1 MSEQKRTDS
10 DHIEEQDTKENKRP
24 LSRSQ
29 RESPP
34 APPAPASEGE
44 TVSLLDLMGDL
55 DAERDVPKMPPPPP
69 PAADDDAPTVTGS
82 LPLPQPPAARSDRP
96 APPPPPP
103 LTPPEKRPLVEDV
116 DATQIRPGVAFPGD
130 TQPHDPPP
138 PLVPSSPAKPQQPAP
153 PPPRRP
159 ASQRDQL
166 APPSHTPRRQ
176 QQPQSTQR
184 PTPAAPRPVPAATP
198 QRARPSQQPPPARV
212 LSHPQDAPK
221 PEQRRD
227 WRGCMTRLLIALFF
241 VGVVGFA
248 LGVAGAAFAY
258 SSVARDLPSPTELRA
273 SASTFETARIYDRDG
288 QLLYSLADPSM
299 GNRTYVTLDN
309 IALDLQNA
317 TIATEDSR
325 FYENP
330 GFDVIGIAR
339 AIVQAAQEREF
350 VSGASTITQQLVR
363 AVLLEED
370 ERTQRTFNRKVREII
385 LAAEVGRLYSKEEI
399 LELYLNEIYYGSL
412 AYGIEAASQT
422 YFNKSARDLNLA
434 EASLLAGLPQ
444 APALWDP
451 YTAPDKALGRQ
462 TEVLN
467 LMVASN
473 YITLNEARAA
483 QNEASLFVYEMRKA
497 PVTIRHP
504 HFTFTVLQQ
513 AEELLGAQAI
523 YRGGLNIHTTLDPNA
538 QRLAEQAVAEHRNQ
552 LNAAG
557 ANNAALISLHP
568 QTAEIL
574 ALVGSVD
581 FNNEA
586 ISGQVNMALS
596 PRQPG
601 SSIKPIVYLAALEQ
615 GWTPATLIW
624 DVPTAFPD
632 GANPPY
638 EPKNFDDRFRGPL
651 TLRAALANSYNI
663 PAVKALEY
671 VGVCQFIDR
680 AQQVGMR
687 SLQDV
692 GCQEAG
698 QPRQFGLA
706 LSLGGGEISPL
717 EMAASFATLANQG
730 LYQQPFTISRI
741 EDNSGNIRYEQETAV
756 SQQVARAEHA
766 YLLSDI
772 LSDNNARTPAFGA
785 SNALT
790 IPGHQVAAKTGTSG
804 TTRFDVRDGWTIGYT
819 PHIVTAVWIGN
830 TNNQPIGEG
839 QSGYRVA
846 SPIWNRFM
854 TQYLSAQTAVNF
866 VRPPGIIDAEICL
879 DSGVQSG
886 PNCPDRRRTERF
898 AGDQLP
904 LPHDDHFLTRAAVDR
919 WTNLLANEHCSEAI
933 YEATFVNLLVSGR
946 DNVQVREQRDATQWV
961 QNTPTGQ
968 AWAERN
974 AISLPLRLPPE
985 EACDA
990 NTPRPEIAISQPSQ
1004 GDEVSGIVDVRG
1016 TAKGPN
1022 LAGHI
1027 VEWGISA
1034 DPGGWGVVRGLQPGQ
1049 VEDGLL
1055 AQWDLS
1061 TNDAYGPL
1069 TLRLIIVGPSNPYT
1083 PEDDPIMQ
1091 EARVTVILLEPT
1103 PTPTPTATE
1112 TPTPTETPTITP
1124 TPTATATPTLTP
1136 TPTATAAATA
1146 TPTPEVIIP
1155 PNVTP
1160 PADLTATPDLSPILP
1175 TSTPDSE

>member
-1 MSEQKRTDS
+1 
-10 DHIEEQDTKENKRP
+10 
-24 LSRSQ
+24 
-29 RESPP
+29 
-34 APPAPASEGE
+34 
-44 TVSLLDLMGDL
+44 
-55 DAERDVPKMPPPPP
+55 
-69 PAADDDAPTVTGS
+69 
-82 LPLPQPPAARSDRP
+82 PLPQPPTERRP
-96 APPPPPP
+96 APPPPP
-103 LTPPEKRPLVEDV
+103 LTPPDERPLVEDV

-130 TQPHDPPP
+130 TQPHDPRTYDPPTPRHEAPTQLYRHKPPAREETKRPP
-138 PLVPSSPAKPQQPAP
+138 PQPTRRDPLPPPSQTPLREQEPAP
-153 PPPRRP
+153 QMRVPQRQAP
-159 ASQRDQL
+159 A
-166 APPSHTPRRQ
+166 P
-176 QQPQSTQR
+176 QPQ
-184 PTPAAPRPVPAATP
+184 PE
-198 QRARPSQQPPPARV
+198 RARPAPIQQSPPAKV
-212 LSHPQDAPK
+212 TGHPQPTPK
-221 PEQRRD
+221 PESRRD
-227 WRGCMTRLLIALFF
+227 WRGCTSRFLVITFLLGII
-241 VGVVGFA
+241 GFA
-248 LGVAGAAFAY
+248 LSVAGAALGY
-258 SSVARDLPSPTELRA
+258 SLVARDLPSPNELRA
-273 SASTFETARIYDRDG
+273 RASTFETARIYDREG
-288 QLLYSLADPSM
+288 QLLYSLADPDM

-330 GFDVIGIAR
+330 GFDLIGIGR
-339 AIVQAAQEREF
+339 AIIQAAQEREF

-385 LAAEVGRLYSKEEI
+385 LAAEIGRLYSKEEI
-399 LELYLNEIYYGSL
+399 LELYLNEIYYGNL

-422 YFNKSARDLNLA
+422 YFNKPARDLNLA

-467 LMVASN
+467 LMVSDN
-473 YITLNEARAA
+473 YVTLAEARAA

-513 AEELLGAQAI
+513 AEALLGAQSI
-523 YRGGLNIHTTLDPNA
+523 YRGGLRIYTTLDPAA
-538 QRLAEQAVAEHRNQ
+538 QRLAEQAIAEQRN
-552 LNAAG
+552 LITSAG
-557 ANNAALISLHP
+557 ANNAALISIHP

-586 ISGQVNMALS
+586 ISGQVNMALA

-601 SSIKPIVYLAALEQ
+601 SSIKPIVYLTALEQ

-638 EPKNFDDRFRGPL
+638 EPKNFDDRFRGPIPM
-651 TLRAALANSYNI
+651 RYALANSYNI

-671 VGVCQFIDR
+671 VGVCNFIAR
-680 AQQVGMR
+680 AQQVGMS
-687 SLQDV
+687 SLQDE
-692 GCQEAG
+692 GCQELG

-730 LYQQPFTISRI
+730 RYQEPFTISRI
-741 EDNSGNIRYEQETAV
+741 EDNVGNIRYERETTAPR
-756 SQQVARAEHA
+756 QAARIEHA

-772 LSDNNARTPAFGA
+772 LSDNNARVAAFGA
-785 SNALT
+785 TNNLT
-790 IPGHQVAAKTGTSG
+790 IPGHRVAAKTGTSG
-804 TTRFDVRDGWTIGYT
+804 SSRFDVRDGWTIGYT
-819 PHIVTAVWIGN
+819 PQIVTAVWIGN

-854 TQYLSAQTAVNF
+854 SQYLGGQTATDF
-866 VRPPGIIDAEICL
+866 VRPPGVVDAEICL
-879 DSGVQSG
+879 DSGARSG
-886 PNCPDRRRTERF
+886 PNCPDRRRVERF
-898 AGDQLP
+898 AGDQQP
-904 LPHDDHFLTRAAVDR
+904 LPHEDHFLVRAAVDL
-919 WTNLLANEHCSEAI
+919 WTNLRANEHCNEAV
-933 YEATFVNLLVSGR
+933 YEANFVNLLVSGR
-946 DNVQVREQRDATQWV
+946 DNVQERERRIAAEWV
-961 QNTPTGQ
+961 QNTAGGQ

-974 AISLPLRLPPE
+974 NIGLPLQLPPE
-985 EACDA
+985 QACDA
-990 NTPRPEIAISQPSQ
+990 NTPRPEVAISQPQQ
-1004 GDEVSGIVDVRG
+1004 GDEVSGIVEIRG
-1016 TAKGPN
+1016 TARGPN
-1022 LAGHI
+1022 FAGYV

-1034 DPGGWGVVRGLQPGQ
+1034 DPGGWGGVRERQPNQ

-1069 TLRLIIVGPSNPYT
+1069 TLRVVIIGPNNPYT
-1083 PEDDPIMQ
+1083 PDDDPILQ

-1112 TPTPTETPTITP
+1112 TATPTETPTTTP
-1124 TPTATATPTLTP
+1124 TPTMTLTPTLTP
-1136 TPTATAAATA
+1136 SATPTTAVIIPPTLEPTMTPTLDIIPLETS
-1146 TPTPEVIIP
+1146 TPTPE
-1155 PNVTP
+1155 
-1160 PADLTATPDLSPILP
+1160 
-1175 TSTPDSE
+1175 SES

>member
-1 MSEQKRTDS
+1 MFYISRKTMSDEQKRNEDEI
-10 DHIEEQDTKENKRP
+10 IEEQDTRAGKRP
-24 LSRSQ
+24 S
-29 RESPP
+29 SPP
-34 APPAPASEGE
+34 KPDASEAE

-55 DAERDVPKMPPPPP
+55 DVDREAPTIPPPPP
-69 PAADDDAPTVTGS
+69 LFPPDDDDAPTLTGS
-82 LPLPQPPAARSDRP
+82 LPLPPLPAERSHRPP
-96 APPPPPP
+96 PPPPPP
-103 LTPPEKRPLVEDV
+103 LLPPEERPLVEDI

-130 TQPHDPPP
+130 TQPHDPLVHKPPVHEAPTQLYRHGQPTREEAKRPPQPTQRRQEAQPGTLPP
-138 PLVPSSPAKPQQPAP
+138 PGHAPQREQPPLPQARAPQRQAP
-153 PPPRRP
+153 PP
-159 ASQRDQL
+159 Q
-166 APPSHTPRRQ
+166 
-176 QQPQSTQR
+176 
-184 PTPAAPRPVPAATP
+184 P
-198 QRARPSQQPPPARV
+198 QRARPMPQSPPAKVMGHQQPT
-212 LSHPQDAPK
+212 PK
-221 PEQRRD
+221 PEPRRN
-227 WRGCMTRLLIALFF
+227 WRGCMSRFLLITFLL
-241 VGVVGFA
+241 GIIGFA
-248 LGVAGAAFAY
+248 LSVAGAALGY
-258 SSVARDLPSPTELRA
+258 SIIARGLPSPAELRA
-273 SASTFETARIYDRDG
+273 RASTFETARIYDREG
-288 QLLYSLADPSM
+288 QLLYSLADPNM

-330 GFDVIGIAR
+330 GFDVIGIGR
-339 AIVQAAQEREF
+339 AIIQAAQEREI

-399 LELYLNEIYYGSL
+399 LELYLNEIYYGNL

-467 LMVASN
+467 LMVASG
-473 YITLNEARAA
+473 YITLEEARAA

-504 HFTFTVLQQ
+504 HFSLTVLQQ
-513 AEELLGAQAI
+513 AETLLGAQAI
-523 YRGGLNIHTTLDPNA
+523 YRGGLNIYTTLDPNA
-538 QRLAEQAVAEHRNQ
+538 QRLAEQAIAEQRGQ
-552 LNAAG
+552 INAAG
-557 ANNAALISLHP
+557 ANNAALISIHP

-586 ISGQVNMALS
+586 ISGQVNMALA

-601 SSIKPIVYLAALEQ
+601 SALKPIVYLTAFEQ

-651 TLRAALANSYNI
+651 TMRYALGNSYNI

-671 VGVCQFIDR
+671 VGVCPFITR
-680 AQQVGMR
+680 AQQVGIT
-687 SLQDV
+687 SLQDE
-692 GCQEAG
+692 GCLELG
-698 QPRQFGLA
+698 QPRRYGLA

-717 EMAASFATLANQG
+717 EMATAYAMLANQG
-730 LYQQPFTISRI
+730 RYQAPFTISRI
-741 EDNSGNIRYEQETAV
+741 EDNAGNVRYEHETAAPR
-756 SQQVARAEHA
+756 QVARAEHA

-772 LSDNNARTPAFGA
+772 LSDNNARTAAFGA
-785 SNALT
+785 TSNLT
-790 IPGHQVAAKTGTSG
+790 IPGHRVAVKTGTSG

-819 PHIVTAVWIGN
+819 PQIVTAVWIGN

-846 SPIWNRFM
+846 SPIWNRYM
-854 TQYLSAQTAVNF
+854 TQYLSGQAALDF
-866 VRPPGIIDAEICL
+866 VRPPGVIDAEICL
-879 DSGVQSG
+879 DSGVRSG
-886 PNCPDRRRTERF
+886 PNCPDRRRVERF
-898 AGDQLP
+898 AGDQQP
-904 LPHDDHFLTRAAVDR
+904 LLHEDHFLMRETVDL
-919 WTNLLANEHCSEAI
+919 WTNLRANEHCDEAVF
-933 YEATFVNLLVSGR
+933 EANFVNLLVSGR
-946 DNVQVREQRDATQWV
+946 ENVQVREQRIATEWV
-961 QNTPTGQ
+961 QNTSEGRT
-968 AWAERN
+968 WAERN
-974 AISLPLRLPPE
+974 NIGLPLQLPPE
-985 EACDA
+985 QECDA
-990 NTPRPEIAISQPSQ
+990 NTPRPEVTINQPRQ
-1004 GDEVSGIVDVRG
+1004 GDEVSGIVEVRG

-1022 LAGHI
+1022 FAGYA

-1034 DPGGWGVVRGLQPGQ
+1034 DPGGWGGVRERQPNQ

-1069 TLRLIIVGPSNPYT
+1069 TLRVVIIGPNNPYT
-1083 PEDDPIMQ
+1083 PGEDPVMQ

-1112 TPTPTETPTITP
+1112 TPTPTETATP
-1124 TPTATATPTLTP
+1124 TPTATSTLTP
-1136 TPTATAAATA
+1136 SPT
-1146 TPTPEVIIP
+1146 VIIP
-1155 PNVTP
+1155 P
-1160 PADLTATPDLSPILP
+1160 TAEPTETPDPDP
-1175 TSTPDSE
+1175 TETPAPTPEP